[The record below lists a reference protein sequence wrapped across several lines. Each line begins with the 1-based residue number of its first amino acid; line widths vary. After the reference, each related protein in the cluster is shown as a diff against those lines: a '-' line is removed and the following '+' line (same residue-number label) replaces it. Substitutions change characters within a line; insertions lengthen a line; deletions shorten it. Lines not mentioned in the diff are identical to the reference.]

1 MKASPSL
8 SLKLRSVLSG
18 AGDVL
23 WAYGVTCVP
32 DRRQEL
38 LPATLRSLAIAGFPK
53 PRLFVDGGGV
63 GWQQEFLLPVSVRG
77 ELGVFS
83 SWHLALLELY
93 LREPRADRY
102 ALFQDDI
109 RCSKRLRE
117 YLERCKHAGAY
128 WNLFSS
134 PANEQLAGDR
144 SGWYPSNQL
153 GHGALAL
160 VFARSAVQALLAS
173 EHMVAHR
180 LDSQL
185 GNRSVDGA
193 VVCAMRKAG
202 YEELVHAPSLVQHMG
217 AASTQRP
224 ARHHRQSATFREDY
238 DPCG

>member
-1 MKASPSL
+1 M
-8 SLKLRSVLSG
+8 R
-18 AGDVL
+18 
-23 WAYGVTCVP
+23 WAYGVTTVP
-32 DRRQEL
+32 ERRREL
-38 LPATLRSLAIAGFPK
+38 LPAALRSLATAGFGR
-53 PRLFVDGGGV
+53 PRLFVDGGGAS
-63 GWQQEFLLPVSVRG
+63 WSHEFLLPVTVHG
-77 ELGVFS
+77 DTLGVFS
-83 SWHLALLELY
+83 SWYLALLELY
-93 LREPRADRY
+93 LREPCADRY

-109 RCSKRLRE
+109 CCSKRLRE
-117 YLERCKHAGAY
+117 YAGRCKHAGAY

-134 PANEQLAGDR
+134 PANEQLAGGQ

-160 VFARSAVQALLAS
+160 VFSRDGVQALLAS
-173 EHMVAHR
+173 SHMVAHR

-193 VVCAMRKAG
+193 VACSMRKVR

-217 AASTQRP
+217 TASTQRP